1 MTWTP
6 HDSDENRRAFDIDLD
21 RVIYDPEYRNEVKSA
36 LASTN
41 TPWASNAGV
50 EGE

>member
-6 HDSDENRRAFDIDLD
+6 PDSDENGRAFDIDLD

-36 LASTN
+36 LASSTASSVSN
-41 TPWASNAGV
+41 TVA
-50 EGE
+50 ERD